1 MVSYQR
7 GDSVTVVTYNTM
19 SQRNAFTDRDM
30 RIRVR
35 TTKVVKA
42 GSKQITISGGLQD
55 TNISREKIG
64 QAVPG
69 VTYDTFNI
77 LVPKGENVEKYT
89 SLASD
94 HIRRSLELTKQSLLK
109 SLEGVNRQLDEEVN
123 WLNE

>member
-19 SQRNAFTDRDM
+19 SQRNAFTDMDM
-30 RIRVR
+30 RIRVKA
-35 TTKVVKA
+35 TEVVKA
-42 GSKQITISGGLQD
+42 GPKQITISGGLQD
-55 TNISREKIG
+55 SNIPRDKIG

-69 VTYDTFNI
+69 VLYDTFNI
-77 LVPKGENVEKYT
+77 LVPKGENVETYI

-94 HIRRSLELTKQSLLK
+94 NIRRSLELTKQSLLE
-109 SLEGVNRQLDEEVN
+109 SLERVNRHLDTEGN